1 MKQFSLLAA
10 FTDGFRLFKSN
21 WFVFLGLGVVMSVI
35 LGLLAALGDGYIFA
49 DTLLETRI
57 VDGELIDVLS
67 LLGWVVFIPL
77 VLTLIVWDVLGSK
90 IALNRID
97 HKKWTDTLFLSWR
110 QWGKLFVS
118 TVLFVL
124 AAFVLVIILGVA
136 LALLGETNSAIG
148 SLVALV
154 IAVFGIISF
163 LYFSARFFF
172 YALFILDKDTG
183 VIDSFRMSARIAKPA
198 LVRVAIF
205 IISVLV
211 ATEVPSFLVSNQDI
225 ASYGIGLGIVCV
237 AWLFILPLMTIV
249 GTVMYRALSTQGE

>member
-21 WFVFLGLGVVMSVI
+21 WFVFLGLGVVMSVV
-35 LGLLAALGDGYIFA
+35 LGWLAALGDGYIFA
-49 DTLLETRI
+49 DTLLETRT
-57 VDGELIDVLS
+57 VDGELVDVLS

-77 VLTLIVWDVLGSK
+77 VLMLFAWDILGSK

-97 HKKWTDTLFLSWR
+97 QKRWTDTLFLSWR

-124 AAFVLVIILGVA
+124 VAFVLILILGVA
-136 LALLGETNSAIG
+136 LALLGDTNSAVG
-148 SLVALV
+148 SLVALA
-154 IAVFGIISF
+154 IAVFGIISL

-183 VIDSFRMSARIAKPA
+183 IIDSFRMSARITKPA
-198 LVRVAIF
+198 LVRVVVF
-205 IISVLV
+205 VISVLI
-211 ATEVPSFLVSNQDI
+211 ATEVPSLFVSHQDI

-249 GTVMYRALSTQGE
+249 GAVMYRALSAQGE